1 MLPERNTLLPG
12 WMLVAPNPDQSAPM
26 GSALLGRRVAGFTQK
41 TIHSVLHLFQD
52 ALFSERFARS
62 EGVLQKIDPR
72 TKLLTGVMLLLTVSF
87 THSTLILGIL
97 YAVVFLLALISHIE
111 LRFFFKR
118 VWLVPLYTAIIALPA
133 TLNWVTPGAPVWI
146 LHQFERDIRFGPWA
160 LPEMLAITDNGLSAG
175 LLFVL
180 RVAVSVSLVVLLVL
194 TTPWQRLLRA
204 LRILGVPQFFVFA
217 LGMTYRYA
225 HLLLNLM
232 LELQLGKK
240 SRTLRATPWS
250 QDQKWVAA
258 QMGYLFKRSQN
269 LGENVYSAMLA
280 RGFRGEP
287 KVLEELCWGDI
298 DFMAIGVIA
307 ALCVAVILVQAVR

>member
-12 WMLVAPNPDQSAPM
+12 WMLVEPKTEPPVSV
-26 GSALLGRRVAGFTQK
+26 GSVLLGRKVAGFTQK
-41 TIHSVLHLFQD
+41 TIRSVLYLLQD
-52 ALFSERFARS
+52 TLFSERFARS
-62 EGVLQKIDPR
+62 EGVLQQIDPR
-72 TKLLTGVMLLLTVSF
+72 TKLLTALMLLLTVSF
-87 THSTLILGIL
+87 THSGVILGIL
-97 YAVVFLLALISHIE
+97 FAVVFLLALISHVGV
-111 LRFFFKR
+111 RFFFKR

-133 TLNWVTPGAPVWI
+133 TLNWITPGTPVWVV
-146 LHQFERDIRFGPWA
+146 HRFEGDIHFGPWA
-160 LPEMLAITDNGLSAG
+160 LPEMLAVTDNGLRAG

-180 RVAVSVSLVVLLVL
+180 RVTVSVSIVVLLVL
-194 TTPWQRLLRA
+194 TTTWQKLLRA
-204 LRILGVPQFFVFA
+204 LRILGVPHFFVFA

-240 SRTLRATPWS
+240 SRTLRASPWS
-250 QDQKWVAA
+250 QDQKWVAS

-280 RGFRGEP
+280 RGFQGEP
-287 KVLEELCWGDI
+287 KVLEELRWAGI

-307 ALCVAVILVQAVR
+307 ALCVAVIVVQSV

>member
-1 MLPERNTLLPG
+1 MLAEKNTLLPD
-12 WMLVAPNPDQSAPM
+12 WMLVAPRPESSAPM
-26 GSALLGRRVAGFTQK
+26 GSALLGRKVAGFTQK
-41 TIHSVLHLFQD
+41 TIHSVLYLLQD
-52 ALFSERFARS
+52 TFFGEKFARS
-62 EGVLQKIDPR
+62 KGVLQQIDPR
-72 TKLLTGVMLLLTVSF
+72 TKLLTALMLLLTVSF
-87 THSTLILGIL
+87 THSSVILGML
-97 YAVVFLLALISHIE
+97 YAVVFHLALMSHIG

-118 VWLVPLYTAIIALPA
+118 VWLVPLYTAVIALPA
-133 TLNWVTPGAPVWI
+133 TLNWVTPGTPVWV
-146 LHQFERDIRFGPWA
+146 LHRFERDIQFGPWA
-160 LPEMLAITDNGLSAG
+160 LPEMLAVTDNGLRAG

-180 RVAVSVSLVVLLVL
+180 RVAVSVSIVVLLVL

-240 SRTLRATPWS
+240 SRTLRASPWS
-250 QDQKWVAA
+250 QDQKWVASH
-258 QMGYLFKRSQN
+258 MGYLFKRSQN

-287 KVLEELCWGDI
+287 KVLEELRWANI
-298 DFMAIGVIA
+298 DFMAISVIA
-307 ALCVAVILVQAVR
+307 VLCVAVIVVQAVG